1 MAEYE
6 YHHVNEVI
14 IDAKVVLQIIKHNTD
29 DSRTSPNGLDGYIT
43 GYSQSGQTE
52 VTHSFR
58 SLNQDEHE
66 DEDAYF
72 KASAGYQDAMLRR
85 LRDQNQDHILV
96 GFYRKVANFRFMTKA
111 DDLVNLMDFQLTND
125 KINGSTVMI
134 VYDGVRMSNGD
145 FGLRAYRISEPAMT
159 MYAKFQTE
167 RKTKKG
173 AKATTPFAVS
183 NLQASGLSMGDM
195 LVEIPIS
202 VKSSYLM
209 NCLLLQM
216 ENCRMEDIEKETR
229 GSLIGHSATT
239 KNNIQYVAP
248 AYTIANATHLQQQ
261 TSLLKDCVEAVNT
274 DTHTFFNSQRN
285 LHNATIKKHQI
296 ISQKEREN
304 TEAREKG
311 LKPQTIDIAEIEKSV
326 KMPEEHNR
334 LNGMVHAYQA
344 NVFAESVKNL
354 SAGTIGKLFLTEKVV
369 DQ

>member
-1 MAEYE
+1 MAAYE

-14 IDAKVVLQIIKHNTD
+14 IDAKVVLQVIKHNND
-29 DSRTSPNGLDGYIT
+29 DNRTSPNGLDGYIT
-43 GYSQSGQTE
+43 GFSHDGVTE
-52 VTHSFR
+52 ITHSFR

-66 DEDAYF
+66 DEDEYF
-72 KASAGYQDAMLRR
+72 RASATYQDHMLRR

-96 GFYRKVANFRFMTKA
+96 GFYRKVANFKFMTKS

-134 VYDGVRMSNGD
+134 VYDGVRMANGD

-159 MYAKFQTE
+159 MYAKFQAD
-167 RKTKKG
+167 RK
-173 AKATTPFAVS
+173 KASKTTTPFAVS

-209 NCLLLQM
+209 NCLLHQM
-216 ENCRMEDIEKETR
+216 ENCRLNDIEKETR

-248 AYTIANATHLQQQ
+248 AYSIANATHLQQQ

-285 LHNATIKKHQI
+285 LHNATIKKHQM

-304 TEAREKG
+304 AEAREKG
-311 LKPQTIDIAEIEKSV
+311 LKPQTIDVAEIEKSV

-354 SAGTIGKLFLTEKVV
+354 SAGTIGKLFLTEKVT

>member
-1 MAEYE
+1 MTDYE

-14 IDAKVVLQIIKHNTD
+14 LDAKVVLQIIKHNND

-43 GYSQSGQTE
+43 GFSHDGLTE

-58 SLNQDEHE
+58 SLNQDDHD
-66 DEDAYF
+66 DEDDYYR
-72 KASAGYQDAMLRR
+72 ASAMYQDNMLRR

-96 GFYRKVANFRFMTKA
+96 GFYRKVANFRFMTKS
-111 DDLVNLMDFQLTND
+111 DDLVNLMDFQLAND
-125 KINGSTVMI
+125 KTNGSTVML
-134 VYDGVRMSNGD
+134 VYDGVRMANGD
-145 FGLRAYRISEPAMT
+145 FGLRAYRISEAAMT
-159 MYAKFQTE
+159 MYAKFQQD
-167 RKTKKG
+167 RKKKN

-183 NLQASGLSMGDM
+183 NLQSSGLSMEDM
-195 LVEIPIS
+195 LIEIPIS

-209 NCLLLQM
+209 NLALQQM
-216 ENCRMEDIEKETR
+216 ENCRLNDIEKETR

-239 KNNIQYVAP
+239 KNNIQYIPP
-248 AYTIANATHLQQQ
+248 AYTIANSTHLQQQ
-261 TSLLKDCVEAVNT
+261 TNLLKDCVEAVNT

-285 LHNATIKKHQI
+285 LHNATIKKHQL

-304 TEAREKG
+304 AEAREKG
-311 LKPQTIDIAEIEKSV
+311 QKVQQIDIAEIEKTV

-354 SAGTIGKLFLTEKVV
+354 SAGTIGKLFLSEKIV